1 MSEQTKPKISI
12 VIPVYN
18 EEENLPPLAETIV
31 PVMQNI
37 KEPYEIIFVDDAST
51 DKSLAVLKSLAAK
64 YTSIRLLRFTANC
77 GQSAAFDAGFKSA
90 RGEIVVTL
98 DADLQYDPQDI
109 PKLLEKINEYDV
121 VCGWRKRRQDPW
133 LKLISTKIA
142 NAVRNK
148 LSGEDIKDTGCSLK
162 AFKKT
167 YLANLKM
174 YKGMHRFLPTLL
186 KMQGAKVT
194 EVEVRHFPRR
204 FGVSKYNIRNRMF
217 RAFLD
222 LLFVVW
228 MKKRNLNYHAEEVI
242 Q

>member
-51 DKSLAVLKSLAAK
+51 DKSLDVLKGLAAK
-64 YTSIRLLRFTANC
+64 YISIRILRFTANC

-98 DADLQYDPQDI
+98 DADLQYEPQDI

-121 VCGWRKRRQDPW
+121 VCGWRKRRHDPW
-133 LKLISTKIA
+133 LKLISTRIA

-148 LSGEDIKDTGCSLK
+148 LSGENIKDTGCSLK

-204 FGVSKYNIRNRMF
+204 FGLSKYNIRNRMF

-222 LLFVVW
+222 LLFVIW
-228 MKKRNLNYHAEEVI
+228 MKKRNLNYKVEVI
-242 Q
+242 K

>member
-1 MSEQTKPKISI
+1 MPAMACPKISI

-64 YTSIRLLRFTANC
+64 YNSIRLLRFTANC